1 MLPHVLG
8 RAIKYAEIYELRL
21 SAHPRHV
28 VSFWGWSFPCIFHAP
43 TRPGDGDN
51 EVGKYLF
58 PEIAT
63 RQFDKRRSWGRSSL
77 ISTLDGWWR
86 EKRQLAIISR
96 MWHTTLHHE
105 LLSRFGRCCQIYFV
119 FFCRETD
126 FAYCRNRI
134 RHTHDGA
141 IALLLWFMIT
151 FYILFSSSSCCS
163 SSATNFYHN
172 ESITRDETQKSS
184 VALA

>member
-1 MLPHVLG
+1 MPPHVLG

-28 VSFWGWSFPCIFHAP
+28 VCDFLRMKLPMHFHAP

-63 RQFDKRRSWGRSSL
+63 RRFDKRRAWGRSSL

-86 EKRQLAIISR
+86 EKGSLLSSAECGTQHCTTSCSQGSGDVAKFISFFFVAKLTSHHVR
-96 MWHTTLHHE
+96 IAFGTHTTVQLHFYYN
-105 LLSRFGRCCQIYFV
+105 LWLRSTFSS
-119 FFCRETD
+119 
-126 FAYCRNRI
+126 
-134 RHTHDGA
+134 
-141 IALLLWFMIT
+141 LLLRAAHHPPLISTIT
-151 FYILFSSSSCCS
+151 
-163 SSATNFYHN
+163 
-172 ESITRDETQKSS
+172 K
-184 VALA
+184 V